1 MNLHLSTN
9 MMLREIFE
17 LGTPLLDY
25 DESLGSKPTKSQRVG
40 INISSSWSFVDG
52 IIHLKKI

>member
-17 LGTPLLDY
+17 LGSPLLDY
-25 DESLGSKPTKSQRVG
+25 DESLGSKPTKSQRVSA
-40 INISSSWSFVDG
+40 NICEWDHSS
-52 IIHLKKI
+52 